1 MNAFYGILA
10 IASIYL
16 ISQLNGMPSELQIA
30 KDAEKRYCENV
41 VLWHHNKN
49 GHPDYRE
56 IFDSVCKPEYRL

>member
-1 MNAFYGILA
+1 MKIFFTFAILS
-10 IASIYL
+10 SIYF
-16 ISQLNGMPSELQIA
+16 IAQLNGMPSELQIA

-56 IFDSVCKPEYRL
+56 IFESVCKPEYRL